1 MKRTKKSRFPSSEYT
16 FSFFVDDS
24 ERVAFIADFGTFL
37 KRAKDGIVIGDEPI
51 WVNGQA
57 DLVVKN
63 KDGSIKVYDYKSDAM
78 NGKAATAFAK
88 SIQNVD
94 SALYKAKNTG
104 RNKVVV
110 V

>member
-1 MKRTKKSRFPSSEYT
+1 MEQFRRDIE
-16 FSFFVDDS
+16 
-24 ERVAFIADFGTFL
+24 
-37 KRAKDGIVIGDEPI
+37 
-51 WVNGQA
+51 
-57 DLVVKN
+57 
-63 KDGSIKVYDYKSDAM
+63 
-78 NGKAATAFAK
+78 AATDTPVPFTVSVGVSKYTGDFAK